1 MSVVFDAEPLIAFA
15 LDEEGADVVEEHLD
29 RVYDDEEEGFVSA
42 VNLAELRYVSMRL
55 IPDSEA
61 DKNIQD
67 ILDMGLTI
75 VDATDVWEQASDYKN
90 KHNVAIGDAFA
101 LGSAEYVGATLLVGA
116 DDDYDDISEVSL
128 KRFRTEPA

>member
-15 LDEEGADVVEEHLD
+15 LDEEGADAVEVHLD
-29 RVYDDEEEGFVSA
+29 RVYDDEEEGYVSA

-67 ILDMGLTI
+67 ILEMGLMI
-75 VDATDVWEQASDYKN
+75 VVATEVWEQASDYKN
-90 KHNVAIGDAFA
+90 KHNVALGDAFA

-116 DDDYDDISEVSL
+116 DDDYDGISKVNL
-128 KRFRTEPA
+128 KRFRSEPA

>member
-15 LDEEGADVVEEHLD
+15 LDEEGADAVEVHLD
-29 RVYDDEEEGFVSA
+29 RVYDDEEEGYVSA

-67 ILDMGLTI
+67 ILEMGLMI
-75 VDATDVWEQASDYKN
+75 VDATEVWEQASDYKN
-90 KHNVAIGDAFA
+90 KHNVALGDAFA

-116 DDDYDDISEVSL
+116 DDDYDGISKVNL
-128 KRFRTEPA
+128 KRFRSEPA